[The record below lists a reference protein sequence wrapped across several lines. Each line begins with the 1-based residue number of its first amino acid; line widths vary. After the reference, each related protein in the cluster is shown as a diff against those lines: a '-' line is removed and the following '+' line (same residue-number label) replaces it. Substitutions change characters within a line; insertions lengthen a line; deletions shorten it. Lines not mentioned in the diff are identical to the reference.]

1 MIPDRRHLAQLSRP
15 SVLSKTVL
23 AMAGSVSAAVDS
35 LRAAL
40 DEQRRKAKATAR
52 RLLQQELKSKLMDS
66 KASSARQKAMD
77 VAHILFSMS
86 YPDHADAEEYLKS
99 RPNNLFPEEPAELR
113 RRLELR
119 FARSDVQDL
128 NGRSRDTTR
137 QSWRRSEAVARRYL
151 RDRQL
156 LCWVQQ
162 QNACQGI
169 APSGSQVVRQR
180 DTLQASLWA
189 TSWSQL
195 RSHCSAGGKKMLQR
209 FRQRWG
215 IAWGTLPARH
225 VLPQHQLQ
233 AKASAR

>member
-40 DEQRRKAKATAR
+40 DEQRRKAKATTR
-52 RLLQQELKSKLMDS
+52 RLLQQERKSKLMDS

-119 FARSDVQDL
+119 FARSGVRAIERHAAPVQK
-128 NGRSRDTTR
+128 R
-137 QSWRRSEAVARRYL
+137 AVR
-151 RDRQL
+151 
-156 LCWVQQ
+156 
-162 QNACQGI
+162 
-169 APSGSQVVRQR
+169 
-180 DTLQASLWA
+180 
-189 TSWSQL
+189 
-195 RSHCSAGGKKMLQR
+195 
-209 FRQRWG
+209 
-215 IAWGTLPARH
+215 RH
-225 VLPQHQLQ
+225 VMKDVLATFEADLTVLSRY
-233 AKASAR
+233 KALIVGQTPIHVITAPDIEAIVGSREFHPAAVFKAVTVLNAE